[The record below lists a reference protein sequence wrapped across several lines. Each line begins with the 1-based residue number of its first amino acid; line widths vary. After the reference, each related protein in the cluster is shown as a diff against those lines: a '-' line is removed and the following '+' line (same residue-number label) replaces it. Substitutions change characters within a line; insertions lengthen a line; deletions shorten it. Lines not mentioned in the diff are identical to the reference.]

1 MILTKEHKAT
11 ISNDRSNA
19 YIGINELKMLKDFS
33 TSDKTTFKTK
43 DMLDKINN
51 KISVIN
57 KHMRD

>member
-1 MILTKEHKAT
+1 
-11 ISNDRSNA
+11 
-19 YIGINELKMLKDFS
+19 MLKDFS